1 MEGLCRAIAWYAIVA
16 GGNKQRRKLSGDN
29 HVKPIYLGSIVRGQ
43 FSAGNY
49 LGIIISSKLQG
60 NYPGYNY
67 SVSFVKQFVLLM
79 QNMFLY
85 NAKLLYKKITTATTK
100 LKTECEHK
108 RCLEQRAKRNSYC
121 ETPCFSLPFRKK
133 FWLNMVFMV
142 TETILQTD
150 FMETSCFGKLT
161 LHKLN
166 AIVIT
171 YNS

>member
-1 MEGLCRAIAWYAIVA
+1 M
-16 GGNKQRRKLSGDN
+16 
-29 HVKPIYLGSIVRGQ
+29 KPIYLGSIVRGQ

-49 LGIIISSKLQG
+49 LDVIISSKLQG
-60 NYPGYNY
+60 NYPGYDCP
-67 SVSFVKQFVLLM
+67 VSFVKQFVLLI
-79 QNMFLY
+79 QNIFLY
-85 NAKLLYKKITTATTK
+85 NAKLLYKKTTITTTTTTK

-108 RCLEQRAKRNSYC
+108 RCLEQSAKRNSYC
-121 ETPCFSLPFRKK
+121 ETPCCSLPFRTK